1 MSLLRKFLAVLR
13 RDWLTA
19 SRYGAA
25 SILYLLSLVIE
36 AAAFYFVARAVGPAY
51 RPDGFDFF
59 SFIVIGT
66 GIWGFFLATVNSFV
80 TAIREAQV
88 SGSIEAL
95 LTTATRPSLLVTL
108 SAAST
113 ILRDS
118 AQLIA
123 YLAVGF
129 LLFGAA
135 ALHVNALAVLV
146 LGALILALALAFG
159 ILAAAVQVSI
169 QKGGAVVWLFGSVVW
184 LFSGTMF
191 PVSTL
196 PGPLQMLSKTIPL
209 TYALDALRS
218 ALLKGTSLSQM
229 GSGMAYLATLA
240 AILLPVATAVFSITL
255 RQARRRGTL
264 SYY

>member
-1 MSLLRKFLAVLR
+1 MNLLRKFVAVLR
-13 RDWLTA
+13 RDWLTG

-25 SILYLLSLVIE
+25 SALYAVGLVFE

-66 GIWGFFLATVNSFV
+66 GIWGFFLATVSSFV

-95 LTTATRPSLLVTL
+95 MTTATKPSLLVTL

-123 YLAVGF
+123 YLLVGF

-135 ALHVNALAVLV
+135 ALHVNALALVVLAV
-146 LGALILALALAFG
+146 LILALALAFG

-169 QKGGAVVWLFGSVVW
+169 QKGGAVVWLFGSVIW

-196 PGPLQMLSKTIPL
+196 PAPLQILAKMIPL
-209 TYALDALRS
+209 TYALDALR
-218 ALLKGTSLSQM
+218 AAMLKGTSLSQM
-229 GSGMAYLATLA
+229 GSGMAYLSPLA
-240 AILLPVATAVFSITL
+240 VILLPVAVGVFGLTL

>member
-1 MSLLRKFLAVLR
+1 MNLLRKFVAVLR
-13 RDWLTA
+13 RDWLTG

-25 SILYLLSLVIE
+25 SALYAVGLVFE

-66 GIWGFFLATVNSFV
+66 GIWGFFLATVSSFV

-95 LTTATRPSLLVTL
+95 MTTATKPSPLVTL

-123 YLAVGF
+123 YLLVGF

-135 ALHVNALAVLV
+135 ALHVNALALVVLAV
-146 LGALILALALAFG
+146 LILALALAFG

-169 QKGGAVVWLFGSVVW
+169 QKGGAVVWLFGSVIW

-196 PGPLQMLSKTIPL
+196 PAPLQILAKMIPL
-209 TYALDALRS
+209 TYALDALR
-218 ALLKGTSLSQM
+218 AAMLKGTSLSQM
-229 GSGMAYLATLA
+229 GSGMAYLAPLA
-240 AILLPVATAVFSITL
+240 VILLPVAVGVFGLTL

>member
-1 MSLLRKFLAVLR
+1 MNLLRKFAAVLK

-25 SILYLLSLVIE
+25 SILYVVGLVFE

-66 GIWGFFLATVNSFV
+66 GIWGFFLATVSSFV
-80 TAIREAQV
+80 TTIREAQV

-95 LTTATRPSLLVTL
+95 VTTATKPSLFVTL

-113 ILRDS
+113 ILRD
-118 AQLIA
+118 AGQLAA
-123 YLAVGF
+123 YLLVGF

-135 ALHVNALAVLV
+135 ALHVNVLALLV
-146 LGALILALALAFG
+146 LGCVVLALALAFG

-191 PVSTL
+191 PISVL
-196 PGPLQMLSKTIPL
+196 PAPLQAFSKAIPL
-209 TYALDALRS
+209 TYALDGLRA
-218 ALLKGTSLSQM
+218 ALLRGTSVFEM
-229 GSGMAYLATLA
+229 GARLVY
-240 AILLPVATAVFSITL
+240 LLPFAAVSLPLAVAVLGMTL

>member
-1 MSLLRKFLAVLR
+1 MNLLRKFVAVLR
-13 RDWLTA
+13 RDWLTG

-25 SILYLLSLVIE
+25 SALYAVGLVFE

-66 GIWGFFLATVNSFV
+66 GIWGFFLATVSSFV

-95 LTTATRPSLLVTL
+95 MTTATKPSLLVTL

-123 YLAVGF
+123 YLLVGF

-135 ALHVNALAVLV
+135 ALHVNALALVVLAV
-146 LGALILALALAFG
+146 LILALALAFG

-169 QKGGAVVWLFGSVVW
+169 QKGGAVVWLFGSVIW

-196 PGPLQMLSKTIPL
+196 PAPLQILAKMIPL
-209 TYALDALRS
+209 TYALDALR
-218 ALLKGTSLSQM
+218 AAMLKGTSLSQM
-229 GSGMAYLATLA
+229 GSGMAYLGPLA
-240 AILLPVATAVFSITL
+240 VILLPVAVGVFGLTL